1 MSIKRVLFLSAF
13 ALLLILMTGCK
24 KTTETMKDIINS
36 DALETS
42 RVVFAMDTVMDIKMY
57 GENSKVAV
65 DECEKEIYRL
75 EKLFSATDPESDIS
89 KINDS
94 AGEWIKVSP
103 DTLELMRISLE
114 FSGTTSG
121 NFDITTH
128 RALKNWGFTTGEYR
142 MPSKEEIDSLIQLI
156 DYNGVDIDKESVR
169 IKEGQQIDFGGI
181 AKGYLADRLVDMA
194 SKNGVGSAVIS
205 LGGNVAVIGKNKE
218 GNLWRVGIQDP
229 VNTADYFGVVSVT
242 DTSVVTSGSYMRY
255 FEKDGTVYHHI
266 IDPFTGYP
274 AKSGLL
280 SMTIICKSST
290 KADALSTAL
299 FVMGKD
305 NALEYWEKT
314 KDFDFIAV
322 TDDMTVYV
330 TEGIADSF
338 TFKDNGRYELVLL

>member
-1 MSIKRVLFLSAF
+1 
-13 ALLLILMTGCK
+13 
-24 KTTETMKDIINS
+24 
-36 DALETS
+36 
-42 RVVFAMDTVMDIKMY
+42 
-57 GENSKVAV
+57 
-65 DECEKEIYRL
+65 
-75 EKLFSATDPESDIS
+75 
-89 KINDS
+89 
-94 AGEWIKVSP
+94 
-103 DTLELMRISLE
+103 
-114 FSGTTSG
+114 
-121 NFDITTH
+121 
-128 RALKNWGFTTGEYR
+128 
-142 MPSKEEIDSLIQLI
+142 
-156 DYNGVDIDKESVR
+156 
-169 IKEGQQIDFGGI
+169 
-181 AKGYLADRLVDMA
+181 
-194 SKNGVGSAVIS
+194 
-205 LGGNVAVIGKNKE
+205 NKE

-305 NALEYWEKT
+305 KALEYWEKT